1 MKTRKKVMV
10 LSGILMLV
18 LITLFSCASQ
28 QVAPEKPQAMQVAQA
43 EQPAAPP
50 PKEEKPKSLYDADV
64 KPLAP
69 AECGR
74 CHYSVFSQL
83 KNEGG
88 KHKLDCTQCHT
99 KYHAYNPVKQN
110 WAEIMP
116 KCDTCHGVFHG
127 QKFTACT
134 QCHAP
139 HAPKTQIAINAETAK
154 TCGDCHGK
162 VAQTLQQSPSKHTK
176 VACATCHHSKHGL
189 IPSCMTC
196 HKPHTANQTDKD
208 CLACHPAH
216 TPLVIAYPKDTAN
229 SVCGACH
236 GAVYKKLEASAGKH
250 KQVPCAQC
258 HTKHRLIPKCQECHG
273 QPHGEVVMKKF
284 PDCLACHVDVHD
296 LPSKSK

>member
-1 MKTRKKVMV
+1 MV

-28 QVAPEKPQAMQVAQA
+28 QVATEKPQEMKVVQA

-50 PKEEKPKSLYDADV
+50 PKEVKPKSPYEADI
-64 KPLAP
+64 KPLTP
-69 AECGR
+69 DECAR
-74 CHYSVFSQL
+74 CHYSVFSQI

-88 KHKLDCTQCHT
+88 KHKLDCTKCHT

-116 KCDTCHGVFHG
+116 KCETCHGVFHG

-139 HAPKTQIAINAETAK
+139 HAPKTQIAVNAETAK
-154 TCGDCHGK
+154 TCADCHGK
-162 VAQTLQQSPSKHTK
+162 VAQTLQQAPSKHTK

-196 HKPHTANQTDKD
+196 HKPHAAKQTDKD

-216 TPLVIAYPKDTAN
+216 TPLVIKYPENTPN
-229 SVCGACH
+229 EVCGGCH
-236 GAVYKKLEASAGKH
+236 SAVFNKIHNSLSKH
-250 KQVPCAQC
+250 GQVGCAQC
-258 HTKHRLIPKCQECHG
+258 HPQHKKIPKCEECHG
-273 QPHGEVVMKKF
+273 KPHGEVVLKKF

-296 LPSKSK
+296 LPSKSGKK